1 MLENEL
7 ERIWQNSTKEEVVKF
22 NKSKLIIDL
31 DSQLKSFDRNIKNRD
46 RREIIAAVI
55 IIPAFGIGA
64 FLCPGILT
72 KIGLSMVVLFG
83 ILVIYMLRSVRKYK
97 ADNFSLPIK
106 EYLLKHRQYLIKERN
121 LLDNVLY
128 WYILP
133 PFIGVILFF
142 IGCKLE
148 SYKLIILILIVIA
161 FNAFAY
167 YINKMTVKK
176 DFDPLI
182 KRIDLSI
189 YDLEKIE

>member
-22 NKSKLIIDL
+22 NKSKLIIEL
-31 DSQLKSFDRNIKNRD
+31 DSQLKRFDRSIKNRD
-46 RREIIAAVI
+46 IREIIAAAI

-64 FLCPGILT
+64 FFLPGILLKT
-72 KIGLSMVVLFG
+72 GSLLIASFG

-106 EYLLKHRQYLIKERN
+106 EYLLKYRQYLIKERN

-128 WYILP
+128 WAILP

-148 SYKLIILILIVIA
+148 SYKLIILILIVVA

-167 YINKMTVKK
+167 FLNKMSVKK

-189 YDLEKIE
+189 NDLEKIE